1 MISDLSVLIAEVECG
16 TLPKAGCQDF
26 TGSIPS
32 IFLDKRNPFFRITFA
47 NILTKIQLYKK
58 NFQSLT
64 KGIVE
69 HLNKPPI
76 LEISRYGISS
86 TLIPQTSRR

>member
-32 IFLDKRNPFFRITFA
+32 IFLDKRNPFSE
-47 NILTKIQLYKK
+47 L
-58 NFQSLT
+58 
-64 KGIVE
+64 
-69 HLNKPPI
+69 HLQI
-76 LEISRYGISS
+76 Y
-86 TLIPQTSRR
+86 